1 MAKIDLHFEKRM
13 SDQDAL
19 MWSIEQDPLLR
30 STITGVT
37 LLDQPPDRARLTD
50 QVDRASRTVLRLRQ
64 RVVEAPYNIA
74 PPEYVVD
81 EHFDLAYHL
90 RFQRAPGTGSLRDVL
105 DFAGP
110 FAMAGFDRA
119 RPLWEFVVLDGV
131 EGGRAAMVQKI
142 HHSLADG
149 VGMMKLSMAFL
160 ETERDP
166 RADAGPMPGLPPGDR
181 PSVFG
186 QVRSGVAYRAGQRV
200 SAIASLPPRVSALAS
215 RPLDV
220 AKGVLRSTASAARM
234 LRPVSDPMSPIMG
247 ARSLSVR
254 FDTLAASLPAMK
266 SASKLVEGRLND
278 AFLAGVAGGL
288 ARYHDKHGVDVEQL
302 RMTMPI
308 NVRPKGGTQVGGNQF
323 VPARFAFPVSIVD
336 PVERMAAM
344 KALVAQQR
352 AEPALGLAGPI
363 SGIFNRL
370 PIPLTT
376 AVFGSML
383 KAIDVVTSN
392 VPGAPFP
399 IYISGGRML
408 ANYGFGPLSG
418 AACNI
423 TLLSYVDDLHFGIST
438 DPAAVPDPETFI
450 DCLQSGIAEIEE
462 LAGP

>member
-1 MAKIDLHFEKRM
+1 MAAIDLHFEHRM

-37 LLDQPPDRARLTD
+37 LLDRPPDRERLTE
-50 QVDRASRTVLRLRQ
+50 QIDRASRTVIRLRQ
-64 RVVEAPYNIA
+64 RVVEAPFNIA
-74 PPEYVVD
+74 PPEYVID

-90 RFQRAPGTGSLRDVL
+90 RFQKAPGNGSLRDVL

-119 RPLWEFVVLDGV
+119 RPLWEFVVLEGV

-149 VGMMKLSMAFL
+149 VGLMKISMAFL
-160 ETERDP
+160 ETERESRVDF
-166 RADAGPMPGLPPGDR
+166 GPMPGVPPGDR
-181 PSVFG
+181 PSVFD
-186 QVRSGVAYRAGQRV
+186 QVRSGIAYRAGRQV
-200 SAIASLPPRVSALAS
+200 STMASVPPRMTALAS
-215 RPLDV
+215 RPLAT
-220 AKGVLRSTASAARM
+220 AKGALRTTSSAVRM
-234 LRPVSDPMSPIMG
+234 LRPVSEPMSPIMG
-247 ARSLSVR
+247 GRSLSVHL
-254 FDTLAASLPAMK
+254 DTLGASLPAMK
-266 SASKLVEGRLND
+266 SAAKLVDGRLND
-278 AFLAGVAGGL
+278 AFLAGVSGGL
-288 ARYHDKHGVDVEQL
+288 ARYHHKHGADVEQL

-308 NVRPKGGTQVGGNQF
+308 SVRPEGGAQVGGNQF
-323 VPARFAFPVSIVD
+323 VPARFSFPLSITD
-336 PVERMAAM
+336 PVERMARM
-344 KALVAQQR
+344 KVLVAQQR

-370 PIPLTT
+370 PIALTT
-376 AVFGSML
+376 AVFGGML
-383 KAIDVVTSN
+383 KAIDVVTTN

-399 IYISGGRML
+399 IYISGAHML

-450 DCLQSGIAEIEE
+450 DCLQAGITEIEE
-462 LAGP
+462 LSGN